1 MLSKKLNVVFAGT
14 PDFAAQILKSILNT
28 YHISAVYTQP
38 DRESGRGR
46 KVTPSEV
53 KQVTLNHNANL
64 STSANYIEAIESIET
79 IKIEQPINFKD
90 PDSIKKLQQ
99 YHPDLIIVVAYGIIL
114 PQAVLDI
121 PKYGC
126 INIHASKLPRW
137 RGAAPIQRAIMAGDH
152 ETGISI
158 QQMERGLDTG
168 PVICE
173 STCTIEET
181 DNTPLLTAKLLK
193 LAIELLP
200 VCLEKIIHHNIHPK
214 IQDNSLATYA
224 HKLSKEES
232 SIDWTQSAQ
241 IIHQKIRGLYPW
253 PSATSSIN
261 NNIFKLIE
269 AKVIN
274 HQNNELSPGS
284 IIVENKR
291 IIVQTG
297 QYQLELLKLQ
307 FSGSKPVTAQDILN
321 GKLKELFLHH
331 SLQ

>member
-1 MLSKKLNVVFAGT
+1 MLNNKLQIVFAGT

-53 KQVTLNHNANL
+53 KQVTLNHNATL
-64 STSANYIEAIESIET
+64 STSANYIEAIES

-168 PVICE
+168 PILCE

-193 LAIELLP
+193 QAIELLP
-200 VCLEKIIHHNIHPK
+200 VCLEKIIYHNIHPK

-261 NNIFKLIE
+261 NTIFKIIE
-269 AKVIN
+269 AKVLN
-274 HQNNELSPGS
+274 QHHNKLNPGT
-284 IIVENKR
+284 IIIENKK
-291 IIVQTG
+291 IIIQTSRG
-297 QYQLELLKLQ
+297 QLELLKLQ

-321 GKLKELFLHH
+321 GTLKELFLHH